1 MFTWICPV
9 CGAEVPP
16 SEAECPRCVE
26 RRQAASAAQP
36 AAPPPAPHTPSAP
49 PPYVPPQQ
57 AGPGGWTQAPPQA
70 AWPPAEAAPQAPPQP
85 AWTPPAAV
93 PPAAAPP
100 QQQVYVIGETRSR
113 RPMPAWLAAV
123 LTLAVIGGGLFLLYR
138 YISSD
143 QGRAGTA
150 KKAAPFETPQAQAS
164 AHPFAKYLEVTG
176 VRLLEGKDKKLLTR
190 FVLVNHAPA
199 DLTGF
204 RVKVTLEAANAEPG
218 EAVIAVVEA
227 TPGSIPAYGV
237 KDMEAPL
244 VTPLRVYELPDWQF
258 VRARV
263 EIMDAK

>member
-16 SEAECPRCVE
+16 SEAECPRCAE
-26 RRQAASAAQP
+26 RRQAASAQP
-36 AAPPPAPHTPSAP
+36 AAPPAGPYAPPAP
-49 PPYVPPQQ
+49 PPYAPPQQ
-57 AGPGGWTQAPPQA
+57 AAPGGWAQAPQQA
-70 AWPPAEAAPQAPPQP
+70 AWPPAEAAPQAPPPP
-85 AWTPPAAV
+85 AWTHPAAV
-93 PPAAAPP
+93 PP
-100 QQQVYVIGETRSR
+100 QQQVYVIGETKSR
-113 RPMPAWLAAV
+113 RAMPAWLAAV

-138 YISSD
+138 YISS
-143 QGRAGTA
+143 GESSAGPA
-150 KKAAPFETPQAQAS
+150 KKAAPLESPQAQAS
-164 AHPFAKYLEVTG
+164 SHPFAKYLEVTG

-227 TPGSIPAYGV
+227 SPGSIPAYGV

-263 EIMDAK
+263 EITDAK